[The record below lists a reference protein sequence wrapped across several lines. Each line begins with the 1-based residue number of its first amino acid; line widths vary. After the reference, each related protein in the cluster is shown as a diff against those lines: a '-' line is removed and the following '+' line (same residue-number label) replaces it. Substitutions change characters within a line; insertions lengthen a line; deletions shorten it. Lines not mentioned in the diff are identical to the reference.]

1 VRATLVH
8 FSQGSLFGL
17 LIFVHLLVEITMKS
31 LFNLICKP
39 AISLLLSLVLI
50 LSNIAE
56 ASAFCGFYVGGAD
69 AKIFNESSQV
79 IIAHQ
84 DDKTI
89 LTMAND
95 FQGAVKDFALVVPV
109 PVAIKREQVNIG
121 DKEVIKKLDAFSQP
135 RLVEYTD
142 ENPCDTRESAIIQD
156 NVRSSIITG
165 RRNSATQNAAKR
177 DLGVTIED
185 RFNVKEYEILIL
197 NAKESDGLETWL
209 RINGYQIPKG
219 ASEVLAPYIR
229 QKMKFF
235 VAKINL
241 KEFKST
247 GLDALRPL
255 QIAYQSP
262 KFMLPIRLG
271 MLNAKG
277 AQDLVA
283 YILSPK
289 GQVEVANYRTVK
301 VPTGTEIPEFVKEDF
316 GKFYKSTFQRSY
328 EQENKKVA
336 FLEYAW
342 DVSNCDPCST
352 TPPTPEELRKAGVF
366 WENNNND
373 VIISPRRGGRRF
385 IPSSNTFITRLHVR
399 YARAQFAEDLVFQE
413 TSNRDNFQGRY
424 VMNHPYRGTLTCAA
438 AQGYVKKVADRQQQ
452 EAQNLAKLTGWNVA
466 DIKKRIQPLVATAST
481 NTNNQ
486 PFWPWK

>member
-1 VRATLVH
+1 
-8 FSQGSLFGL
+8 
-17 LIFVHLLVEITMKS
+17 MKN

-39 AISLLLSLVLI
+39 AISLLLTLVLI

-95 FQGAVKDFALVVPV
+95 FQGAIKDFALVVPV

-135 RLVEYTD
+135 RLVEYND
-142 ENPCDTRESAIIQD
+142 PNPCETRESATIQSRD
-156 NVRSSIITG
+156 QLANVAG
-165 RRNSATQNAAKR
+165 NRNTTVQRAAKR

-185 RFNVKEYEILIL
+185 QFKVKEFEILIL
-197 NAKESDGLETWL
+197 SAKESDGLETWL

-219 ASEVLAPYIR
+219 ASEVLRPYIR

-235 VAKINL
+235 VAKIDL

-277 AQDLVA
+277 EQDLVA

-301 VPTGTEIPEFVKEDF
+301 VPTGNEIPEFVKEDF
-316 GKFYKSTFQRSY
+316 GKFYKSTFQRAY

-352 TPPTPEELRKAGVF
+352 TPPTPQELRKAGVF
-366 WENNNND
+366 WDNNNNND
-373 VIISPRRGGRRF
+373 ASISPRRSGRRF
-385 IPSSNTFITRLHVR
+385 VSNTFITRLHVR
-399 YARAQFAEDLVFQE
+399 YARARFAEDLVFQE

-424 VMNHPYRGTLTCAA
+424 VMNHPYRGTLTCSA
-438 AQGYVKKVADRQQQ
+438 AQGYIKKVADRQQL

-466 DIKKRIQPLVATAST
+466 DIKKRIQPLVAAAPA
-481 NTNNQ
+481 NNNQ

>member
-1 VRATLVH
+1 
-8 FSQGSLFGL
+8 
-17 LIFVHLLVEITMKS
+17 MKS
-31 LFNLICKP
+31 LFNLIYKP
-39 AISLLLSLVLI
+39 AISLLLTLVLI
-50 LSNIAE
+50 LSNVAE
-56 ASAFCGFYVGGAD
+56 ARAFCGFYVGGAD

-95 FQGAVKDFALVVPV
+95 FQGAIKDFALVVPV

-135 RLVEYTD
+135 RLVEYNDPNPCEQNATD
-142 ENPCDTRESAIIQD
+142 ENTQESALG
-156 NVRSSIITG
+156 NITG
-165 RRNSATQNAAKR
+165 NRNTTVQRAAKR

-185 RFNVKEYEILIL
+185 QFKVKEFEILIL
-197 NAKESDGLETWL
+197 SAKESDGLETWL

-219 ASEVLAPYIR
+219 ASEVLRPYIR

-235 VAKINL
+235 VAKIDL
-241 KEFKST
+241 KEFKTT

-277 AQDLVA
+277 EQDLVA

-316 GKFYKSTFQRSY
+316 GKFYKSTFQRAY

-352 TPPTPEELRKAGVF
+352 TPPTSEELRKAGVF
-366 WENNNND
+366 WDNDNNAS
-373 VIISPRRGGRRF
+373 ISPRRSGRRF
-385 IPSSNTFITRLHVR
+385 VSSNTFITRLHVR

-413 TSNRDNFQGRY
+413 TSNRNNFQGRY
-424 VMNHPYRGTLTCAA
+424 VMNHPYRGTLTCSA
-438 AQGYVKKVADRQQQ
+438 AQGYIKKVADRQQL

-466 DIKKRIQPLVATAST
+466 DIKKRIQPLVASAST

>member
-1 VRATLVH
+1 MKVLTRTLT
-8 FSQGSLFGL
+8 SLFL
-17 LIFVHLLVEITMKS
+17 
-31 LFNLICKP
+31 
-39 AISLLLSLVLI
+39 AIVLLLTFAI
-50 LSNIAE
+50 PAW
-56 ASAFCGFYVGGAD
+56 AFCGFYVGGAN

-95 FQGAVKDFALVVPV
+95 FQGAVKDFALVIPV

-121 DKEVIKKLDAFSQP
+121 DPAVIKKLDVFSQP

-142 ENPCDTRESAIIQD
+142 ENPCGAVADEKIQDSTRESALGNRNIIAQ
-156 NVRSSIITG
+156 RT
-165 RRNSATQNAAKR
+165 AKR

-185 RFNVKEYEILIL
+185 QFKVNEYEILIL
-197 NAKESDGLETWL
+197 SAKESDGLETWL
-209 RINGYQIPKG
+209 RSNGYRIPQG

-235 VAKINL
+235 VAKVDL

-247 GLDALRPL
+247 GQTFLRPL

-277 AQDLVA
+277 EQDLVA

-301 VPTGTEIPEFVKEDF
+301 VPTGNEIPEFIKEDF
-316 GKFYKSTFQRSY
+316 SKFYKATFQRSY

-342 DVSNCDPCST
+342 NVSNCDPCST
-352 TPPTPEELRKAGVF
+352 TPPTSAELRQAGVF
-366 WENNNND
+366 WGNNSND
-373 VIISPRRGGRRF
+373 TIVAPQRSGRGLAA
-385 IPSSNTFITRLHVR
+385 SNTFITRLHVR

-424 VMNHPYRGTLTCAA
+424 VLNHPYRGSLSCPAA
-438 AQGYVKKVADRQQQ
+438 PSYQRKVTDRQQL
-452 EAQNLAKLTGWNVA
+452 EAQNLAKLTGWNIA
-466 DIKKRIQPLVATAST
+466 DIKKRIQPLVAATPT
-481 NTNNQ
+481 NSNDQ
-486 PFWPWK
+486 PFWPWR

>member
-1 VRATLVH
+1 MKQFFKPFFKYWASISLALLFTLVNTTE
-8 FSQGSLFGL
+8 SL
-17 LIFVHLLVEITMKS
+17 
-31 LFNLICKP
+31 
-39 AISLLLSLVLI
+39 
-50 LSNIAE
+50 
-56 ASAFCGFYVGGAD
+56 AFCGFYVGGAD

-95 FQGAVKDFALVVPV
+95 FQGAVKDFALVVPI

-121 DKEVIKKLDAFSQP
+121 DREVIKKLDAFSQP

-142 ENPCDTRESAIIQD
+142 ENPCETRESSTVQD
-156 NVRSSIITG
+156 AVQANPITG
-165 RRNSATQNAAKR
+165 SRNATAQRAAKL

-185 RFNVKEYEILIL
+185 QFNVKEYQILIL
-197 NAKESDGLETWL
+197 SAKESDGLETWL
-209 RINGYQIPKG
+209 RINGYKIPKG

-277 AQDLVA
+277 EQDLVA

-301 VPTGTEIPEFVKEDF
+301 VPTGNEIPEFVKEDF

-352 TPPTPEELRKAGVF
+352 TPPTSEELRKAGVF

-373 VIISPRRGGRRF
+373 TIISPRRGRRF
-385 IPSSNTFITRLHVR
+385 VSSNTFITRLHVR

-413 TSNRDNFQGRY
+413 TSNRDSFQGRY
-424 VMNHPYRGTLTCAA
+424 VVNHPYRGTLTCSA
-438 AQGYVKKVADRQQQ
+438 AQGYVKKVADRQRQ

-466 DIKKRIQPLVATAST
+466 DIQKRIQPLVAVTPT